1 MPKFRS
7 LRNALGVIFAI
18 STLVLVAHGGATP
31 AEALT
36 NCNVTNATFDEAEQA
51 FVDIINQ
58 YRTSNGLQ
66 PLTVS
71 VNLNRSASWMA
82 QDLATKNYFSHRDSM
97 GRDSQTRIA
106 ECGATMNSGENL
118 AAGTIID
125 SAVSAFGLWRSSSG
139 HNRNMLFA
147 PYTQIGI
154 ARAYNPTSRYKWY
167 WVTTFSVPDDGTRMS
182 SSVELVGPTPHTQL
196 ASTTVTFKW
205 ASTQSVD
212 EFRLEI
218 GTKPGGND
226 IYSASQGEATA
237 VTVSNLP
244 WQSRSV
250 FVRLWARVAG
260 VWEFTDYAYQGAA
273 RYE

>member
-1 MPKFRS
+1 MPYPRS
-7 LRNALGVIFAI
+7 LRHLLAGIFAI
-18 STLVLVAHGGATP
+18 ATLMLAAPGGTPSADASATCGVADT
-31 AEALT
+31 
-36 NCNVTNATFDEAEQA
+36 TFDEAEQA
-51 FVDIINQ
+51 FLGIINQ
-58 YRTSNGLQ
+58 YRTSNGLE

-71 VNLNRSASWMA
+71 VNLNQSASWMA

-106 ECGATMNSGENL
+106 DCGATMNSGENL
-118 AAGTIID
+118 AAGTVID

-154 ARAYNPTSRYKWY
+154 ARAYNPASRYKWY

-212 EFRLEI
+212 EFKLEI
-218 GTKPGGND
+218 GSKPGGND

-250 FVRLWARVAG
+250 YVRLWARVAG

>member
-1 MPKFRS
+1 MPHPHS
-7 LRNALGVIFAI
+7 LRHLLAGIIAI
-18 STLVLVAHGGATP
+18 ATLMLVAPGGTP
-31 AEALT
+31 SAEASAT
-36 NCNVTNATFDEAEQA
+36 CGVADTTFDEAEQA
-51 FVDIINQ
+51 FLGIINQ
-58 YRTSNGLQ
+58 YRTNNGLQ

-71 VNLNRSASWMA
+71 VNLNQSASWMA

-139 HNRNMLFA
+139 HNQNMLF
-147 PYTQIGI
+147 PSYTQIGI
-154 ARAYNPTSRYKWY
+154 ARAYNPASRYKWY

-182 SSVELVGPTPHTQL
+182 TSVELLGPTPHTQL
-196 ASTTVTFKW
+196 NSTTVTFKW

-212 EFRLEI
+212 EFRLDI
-218 GTKPGGND
+218 GSKPGGND

-244 WQSRSV
+244 WQSKSV